1 MNENKNNDPKVDP
14 KNNPDQK
21 KEPTINKGSKNPD
34 TDQQPTDKI
43 DNEDEIENPDRNREH
58 DDTDHEHDY
67 KTPAD
72 NSFNQKSST
81 TQKKTN
87 GK

>member
-1 MNENKNNDPKVDP
+1 MSENKNTNPKGEP
-14 KNNPDQK
+14 NNNPIQK
-21 KEPTINKGSKNPD
+21 NESTINKDSKNPNGNKD
-34 TDQQPTDKI
+34 TVDEADDEDQ
-43 DNEDEIENPDRNREH
+43 IENPDKNREH

-72 NSFNQKSST
+72 NSFNQTKR
-81 TQKKTN
+81 N